1 MARAVENGWKLS
13 VAPGFINAYVVAS
26 FSSLLFHSIS
36 AVTVVEIHGF
46 EHMAQNFIK
55 MGSAQWWEQT
65 ILDCGWAG
73 PSAPTTAMV
82 IFFLVMIDH

>member
-1 MARAVENGWKLS
+1 M
-13 VAPGFINAYVVAS
+13 
-26 FSSLLFHSIS
+26 
-36 AVTVVEIHGF
+36 TVVEIHGF

>member
-1 MARAVENGWKLS
+1 MKLS
-13 VAPGFINAYVVAS
+13 VAPGLINACVVAP
-26 FSSLLFHSIS
+26 FSPSLFHSTS
-36 AVTVVEIHGF
+36 AVTVVEIYGF

-73 PSAPTTAMV
+73 PSARTTAMV
-82 IFFLVMIDH
+82 SFFVMLDH